1 MYQTISIINTRS
13 KTRSKRETA
22 GLDKDFKNEKVK
34 KEVIKEEQIKEK
46 EEKEEKEEVVIEDDV
61 IQCVICWGE
70 SNVYKMQSFV
80 IVKNSCDC
88 NSTFHG
94 SCFFKWV
101 YETNSCPICRKP
113 SVFNV
118 KILNRFLN
126 KPDINVN
133 ENVNAP
139 ANALQ
144 NPLQNNN
151 QNQIVY
157 NRMATNNGG
166 RRTYD
171 LELFE
176 ERIHNKLEI
185 ILYVTYNV
193 VKGFCKFAFC
203 LCFYSFLFVTFMSIN
218 REAQMIE

>member
-1 MYQTISIINTRS
+1 MYQTNSIINTRS
-13 KTRSKRETA
+13 KTRSKRETPS
-22 GLDKDFKNEKVK
+22 LDKDLKNDLK
-34 KEVIKEEQIKEK
+34 KEVLKEEIKEL
-46 EEKEEKEEVVIEDDV
+46 IEDDV
-61 IQCVICWGE
+61 TQCVICWGE
-70 SNVYKMQSFV
+70 QNVYKMQSFV

-88 NSTFHG
+88 SSTFHG

-126 KPDINVN
+126 KPSANALT
-133 ENVNAP
+133 NVNANVV
-139 ANALQ
+139 ATVQ
-144 NPLQNNN
+144 NPVQN

-157 NRMATNNGG
+157 NRMATNNN
-166 RRTYD
+166 RTYD

-185 ILYVTYNV
+185 IIYVTYNV
-193 VKGFCKFAFC
+193 LKGFCKFVFC
-203 LCFYSFLFVTFMSIN
+203 LCFYSFLFVSFMSIN
-218 REAQMIE
+218 REMQMIE

>member
-1 MYQTISIINTRS
+1 MYQTNSIINTRS
-13 KTRSKRETA
+13 KTRSKRETICP
-22 GLDKDFKNEKVK
+22 DKDLKNAVLKEDLKEEPK
-34 KEVIKEEQIKEK
+34 KEVVKENDI
-46 EEKEEKEEVVIEDDV
+46 

-70 SNVYKMQSFV
+70 QNVYKMQSFV

-118 KILNRFLN
+118 KLLNRFLN
-126 KPDINVN
+126 KPDVP
-133 ENVNAP
+133 V
-139 ANALQ
+139 
-144 NPLQNNN
+144 QNN
-151 QNQIVY
+151 NQIVY

-193 VKGFCKFAFC
+193 LKGFCKFVFC
-203 LCFYSFLFVTFMSIN
+203 LCFYSFLFVSFMSIN
-218 REAQMIE
+218 REMQMIE